1 MTARPAG
8 PALASPKADSAPG
21 VPAAPATAGTVPTA
35 APDGR
40 RSAAAG
46 PPSPAAPRTSASAA
60 AAAPRTSASAA
71 PAAPATVE
79 AAAHAE
85 PRAAAPA
92 DADEHD
98 LTESVASPSP
108 AAVQNS
114 RGAWLP
120 LVHDLLAIMG
130 DVPVDSEALGLAE
143 FRGHLETYYHRL
155 ENAASPEVEE
165 TIARECVSFCQDFQR
180 KLQSHFAERE
190 SEVTD
195 LVRVVEQ
202 LVATMSG
209 QTTSIGQL
217 AGSSDRLTRI
227 VEIDDLRILKRR
239 LSLELVTLRRVI
251 DEQRQQHEQHQ
262 QKLSGEV
269 AILQKRLDR
278 VREEASLDGLTRIP
292 NRARFDRT
300 LRRWVSMHKHS
311 GQRFVLAILDV
322 DDFKNINDTC
332 GHPEGDRVLC
342 EIAMAL
348 RTHVRSTDL
357 VARYGGDEFVVLL
370 AGADLASAEQRVRTG
385 LARIRDVKVDATL
398 GDGSPLVVTASA
410 GLTEWTT
417 HDSANDVVTR
427 ADRALYEGKAEGKGA
442 LKSLAR
448 PAKSR
453 LFENGRPVIGAPSDA
468 TTRKAG

>member
-1 MTARPAG
+1 M
-8 PALASPKADSAPG
+8 
-21 VPAAPATAGTVPTA
+21 
-35 APDGR
+35 
-40 RSAAAG
+40 
-46 PPSPAAPRTSASAA
+46 
-60 AAAPRTSASAA
+60 
-71 PAAPATVE
+71 
-79 AAAHAE
+79 
-85 PRAAAPA
+85 
-92 DADEHD
+92 
-98 LTESVASPSP
+98 
-108 AAVQNS
+108 
-114 RGAWLP
+114 WLP
-120 LVHDLLAIMG
+120 LVHDLLALLG

-143 FRGHLETYYHRL
+143 FRSHLEAYYHRL

-165 TIARECVSFCQDFQR
+165 TIARECVSFCQEFQR
-180 KLQSHFAERE
+180 KLQSHLAERE

-227 VEIDDLRILKRR
+227 VEIDDIRILKRR

-251 DEQRQQHEQHQ
+251 DEQRQKHEEHQ
-262 QKLSGEV
+262 KKLSGEM
-269 AILQKRLDR
+269 ALLQKRLER
-278 VREEASLDGLTRIP
+278 VQEEASLDGLTRIP

-322 DDFKNINDTC
+322 DDFKNVNDRC

-342 EIAMAL
+342 EIATAL

-370 AGADLASAEQRVRTG
+370 AGADLTHAEQRVRTA

-398 GDGSPLVVTASA
+398 DDGSPSDRERQRRTHRVDDARFGKSTSSPAPIARCTKERRKGRGPEVARPPFQEPTVREWPSSDGRRQRRHTAKPVSA
-410 GLTEWTT
+410 SSAP
-417 HDSANDVVTR
+417 DSACIRCRTSPN
-427 ADRALYEGKAEGKGA
+427 AL
-442 LKSLAR
+442 SSS
-448 PAKSR
+448 P
-453 LFENGRPVIGAPSDA
+453 
-468 TTRKAG
+468 

>member
-1 MTARPAG
+1 M
-8 PALASPKADSAPG
+8 
-21 VPAAPATAGTVPTA
+21 
-35 APDGR
+35 
-40 RSAAAG
+40 
-46 PPSPAAPRTSASAA
+46 
-60 AAAPRTSASAA
+60 
-71 PAAPATVE
+71 
-79 AAAHAE
+79 
-85 PRAAAPA
+85 
-92 DADEHD
+92 
-98 LTESVASPSP
+98 
-108 AAVQNS
+108 
-114 RGAWLP
+114 
-120 LVHDLLAIMG
+120 HDLLAIMG
-130 DVPVDSEALGLAE
+130 DVPIDSEALGLAE
-143 FRGHLETYYHRL
+143 FRSQLEAYYHRL

-165 TIARECVSFCQDFQR
+165 TIARECVSFCQEFQR
-180 KLQSHFAERE
+180 KLQSHLSERE
-190 SEVTD
+190 TEVAD

-202 LVATMSG
+202 VVATMSG

-217 AGSSDRLTRI
+217 SGSSDRLTRI

-251 DEQRQQHEQHQ
+251 DEQRQQHEEHQ
-262 QKLSGEV
+262 KKLSGEV
-269 AILQKRLDR
+269 ALLQKRLDR

-370 AGADLASAEQRVRTG
+370 AGADLAHAEQRVRTA
-385 LARIRDVKVDATL
+385 LARIRDVKIDATSS
-398 GDGSPLVVTASA
+398 DGSPVVVSASA

-417 HDSANDVVTR
+417 HDSATDVVTR
-427 ADRALYEGKAEGKGA
+427 ADRALYEGKAEGKGTV
-442 LKSLAR
+442 KSLAR
-448 PAKSR
+448 PSKSR
-453 LFENGRPVIGAPSDA
+453 LFENGRPVIGAA
-468 TTRKAG
+468 TDPTRKAG